1 MDTMLPLHLSYE
13 FWVNFR
19 HNTDTSTE
27 GMVGMLNFGYN
38 KINWRGLCGNRSEGA
53 MVFLMSNPE
62 KIVWDEVSKN
72 PSKHAEAVLRSNV
85 ENIDMHAL
93 SSNIGDWSS
102 NLLRET
108 AWHRCMIFKEDLM
121 KNRFHPENAKYK
133 DWGFWGN
140 EYDEY
145 EYELPLPTISVV
157 VDDDVMCL

>member
-1 MDTMLPLHLSYE
+1 MLPLHLSYD

-85 ENIDMHAL
+85 ENIDLHSL

-108 AWHRCMIFKEDLM
+108 VWHRCNIFKEDLM
-121 KNRFHPENAKYK
+121 NNRFHPDNVSKFEE
-133 DWGFWGN
+133 WGFWGH
-140 EYDEY
+140 EDD
-145 EYELPLPTISVV
+145 EYELPLSTISVV